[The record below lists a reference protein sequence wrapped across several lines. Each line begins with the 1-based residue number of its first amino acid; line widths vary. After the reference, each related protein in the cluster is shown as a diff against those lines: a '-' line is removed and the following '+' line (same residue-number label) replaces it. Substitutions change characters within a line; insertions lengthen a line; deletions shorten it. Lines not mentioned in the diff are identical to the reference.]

1 MKATVI
7 ALALAAALIS
17 VGCGEG
23 RAIFNVDVYS
33 FIQGT
38 GNDTVPYLVPA
49 GISDTAS
56 NTPQEISLPPGFGS
70 SAVDSVR
77 FVGNVNLVNVTG
89 AGTIGFRLY
98 IDTTSGG
105 TLNASALAINIP
117 PTSVGPGA
125 DTVAVPISQ
134 DLTTTL
140 KDVFSSSSIWIRIEA
155 IGANPGATA
164 LTGNMVLTALQVR
177 IVLQDKI
184 F

>member
-1 MKATVI
+1 MKA
-7 ALALAAALIS
+7 LLAALLLA
-17 VGCGEG
+17 VTACGEG

-38 GNDTVPYLVPA
+38 GNDTIPYLVPA
-49 GISDTAS
+49 GFSDTAS

-70 SAVDSVR
+70 SLVDSVR
-77 FVGNVNLVNVTG
+77 FVGNVNLVNATG
-89 AGTIGFRLY
+89 AGTIGFRFY
-98 IDTTSGG
+98 IDTTSAG
-105 TLNASALAINIP
+105 TMNASALAINIP
-117 PTSVGPGA
+117 STNVGPGA
-125 DTVAVPISQ
+125 NTVAVPISQ

-140 KDVFSSSSIWIRIEA
+140 KDVFSSSSLWIRIEA
-155 IGANPGATA
+155 IGANPGATD

>member
-1 MKATVI
+1 MKALFVGL
-7 ALALAAALIS
+7 LAVVAA
-17 VGCGEG
+17 CGEG

-38 GNDTVPYLVPA
+38 GNDTVPYLVPP

-56 NTPQEISLPPGFGS
+56 NAPQEINLPPGFGS
-70 SAVDSVR
+70 SVVDSVR
-77 FVGNVNLVNVTG
+77 FVGNVNLVNATG

-98 IDTTSGG
+98 IDTTSAG
-105 TLNASALAINIP
+105 TSNPSALAINIP
-117 PTSVGPGA
+117 ATGVGPGA
-125 DTVAVPISQ
+125 TTVAVPISQ

-155 IGANPGATA
+155 IGSNPGATV
-164 LTGNMVLTALQVR
+164 LSGNMVLTALQVR